1 MLLIIL
7 GACLLLILWG
17 ARFCYRLVFYNV
29 NEIANDVF
37 ADPPGKQYEAVS
49 DILNENIRKLQEIP
63 FEQIYMKASDGETL
77 AGKYYHF
84 RDNAPVQILFH
95 GYRGNGTREFAC
107 GNQMAKEIGY
117 NTIVVDE
124 RAHGKSGGHTI
135 SFGIKERW
143 DCRDWA
149 NYATKRFGKETKV
162 ILSGV
167 SMGAATVLMASEL
180 DLPDT
185 VAAITADCPYSA
197 PGTIIRKVTS
207 DVKLPPWLIYP
218 FVVLG
223 AFVFGHFCLWS
234 SSPVKA
240 VRNTKIPILLI
251 HGEDDHFVPC
261 NMSREIRDAC
271 RGPAVLVT
279 FPEAGHGLSYLTDT
293 ARYHRIYREFF
304 RICKITA

>member
-1 MLLIIL
+1 MVYLLSAAALAVLVLWLVYRMAFYSDRGGWMDPYAISPKGEYQARREEMLALIGEL
-7 GACLLLILWG
+7 AQ
-17 ARFCYRLVFYNV
+17 R
-29 NEIANDVF
+29 
-37 ADPPGKQYEAVS
+37 
-49 DILNENIRKLQEIP
+49 P
-63 FEQIYMKASDGETL
+63 FERVYLTSHDGLRLT
-77 AGKYYHF
+77 ARYYHTA
-84 RDNAPVQILFH
+84 DGAPLDIAFH
-95 GYRGNGTREFAC
+95 GYRGHAWRDFCGGSRISFAL
-107 GNQMAKEIGY
+107 GHNLLL
-117 NTIVVDE
+117 VDQ
-124 RAHGKSGGHTI
+124 RAHGESDGHTI

-251 HGEDDHFVPC
+251 HGEDDRFVPC